1 MLRGGIIGLGNV
13 ALGAHVPGWMRRTDV
28 AIVAVTDV
36 ERTRA
41 SAAEVPAAAR
51 WYDSVDDLL
60 TRAGVDF
67 VDICTPPSSHA
78 SVIAAALARRIH
90 VLCEKPLVC
99 SDAELAPVR
108 HLAADNGCVVHTVH
122 NWHHAPIIT
131 KIAELIGERAIGRV
145 ERVVWRTL
153 RTAPAA
159 VRGASVNWRLD
170 PALGGGGVLT
180 DHGWHV
186 FYVVP
191 RWIGEAPVSVTARL
205 ETRRHQAVVE
215 DTATVQ
221 VRFPTATADI
231 FLTWA
236 AESRKNVVEV
246 IGSDGRLAVEDDTV
260 VLTAGGAQRRWAC
273 PPPLSDGSVHPDWF
287 DPVIERFVG
296 EITGVGARDA
306 NFREASLCA
315 VLESAARESSKRD
328 GRPIAIGD
336 RA

>member
-1 MLRGGIIGLGNV
+1 
-13 ALGAHVPGWMRRTDV
+13 
-28 AIVAVTDV
+28 
-36 ERTRA
+36 
-41 SAAEVPAAAR
+41 
-51 WYDSVDDLL
+51 
-60 TRAGVDF
+60 
-67 VDICTPPSSHA
+67 
-78 SVIAAALARRIH
+78 
-90 VLCEKPLVC
+90 
-99 SDAELAPVR
+99 
-108 HLAADNGCVVHTVH
+108 
-122 NWHHAPIIT
+122 
-131 KIAELIGERAIGRV
+131 
-145 ERVVWRTL
+145 
-153 RTAPAA
+153 
-159 VRGASVNWRLD
+159 
-170 PALGGGGVLT
+170 VLT